1 MVIFIFKKKLFDY
14 RIDLKFVGLDCSF
27 NIVFLD
33 LKIVFEMFL
42 KFEIM
47 IFFVVIGF
55 DVFNKFYFFKVFK
68 DKVEMYVLI
77 IEEMGMVIKFKI
89 ILIWD
94 ELIFCKEEVQEEYV
108 CDFIWF
114 CNKDLFVRLKFFFF
128 VYIRDGFFIIIDV
141 QGLDKF
147 CILFMFFFF

>member
-94 ELIFCKEEVQEEYV
+94 ELIFCKEEV
-108 CDFIWF
+108 
-114 CNKDLFVRLKFFFF
+114 
-128 VYIRDGFFIIIDV
+128 
-141 QGLDKF
+141 
-147 CILFMFFFF
+147 